1 MSKPLLIH
9 CTHGKEDAERAI
21 LPFIVGNVAVTA
33 DKQATIFLT
42 VEGVRLA
49 TKGYA
54 EEVNKEGFTP
64 LKEIIDS
71 FIANGGKIWA
81 CGACTKPRG
90 ITQADLIDGAQIV
103 TAANLVEELI
113 NGAISCTV

>member
-1 MSKPLLIH
+1 MTKPLLIH

-42 VEGVRLA
+42 IEGVRLA

-54 EEVNKEGFTP
+54 EQVTKEGFTP
-64 LKEIIDS
+64 LKEILDS

-90 ITQADLIDGAQIV
+90 ITQDDLIDGAQIV
-103 TAANLVEELI
+103 TAANLVEELV
-113 NGAISCTV
+113 NGSISVTV

>member
-1 MSKPLLIH
+1 MSNSLMIH

-33 DKQATIFLT
+33 DQQATIFLT

-54 EEVNKEGFTP
+54 EQVSKEGFTP
-64 LKEIIDS
+64 LKEIMTS
-71 FIANGGKIWA
+71 FLANGGKIWA

-90 ITQADLIDGAQIV
+90 ITEADLIEGAKIV
-103 TAANLVEELI
+103 TAANLVEELVK
-113 NGAISCTV
+113 GAVSCTV

>member
-1 MSKPLLIH
+1 MPQTLLLH
-9 CTHGKEDAERAI
+9 CTHGKENAERAI

-33 DKQATIFLT
+33 DKPATIFLT
-42 VEGVRLA
+42 VEGVWLA

-54 EEVNKEGFTP
+54 EQVNKEGFTP
-64 LKEIIDS
+64 LKEIMDS
-71 FIANGGKIWA
+71 FVANGGKIWA

-90 ITQADLIDGAQIV
+90 ITEADLIEGAKIV
-103 TAANLVEELI
+103 TAANLVEELV

>member
-1 MSKPLLIH
+1 MPNPLLLH

-33 DKQATIFLT
+33 DQEATIFLT
-42 VEGVRLA
+42 VEGVWLA

-54 EEVNKEGFTP
+54 EQVSKEGFTP
-64 LKEIIDS
+64 LKEILKS
-71 FIANGGKIWA
+71 FMENGGKLWA

-90 ITQADLIDGAQIV
+90 ITEADLIEGAQIV
-103 TAANLVEELI
+103 TAANLVEVLVK
-113 NGAISCTV
+113 GSISCTI